1 LNDPD
6 RSDLQLVLAREEV
19 EHLGDVRE
27 RLSAKRS
34 VGDVCAEEWR
44 EKYERV
50 CRERSVHLLRANHGG
65 ARRIKCYVV
74 RAGDSSAAKD
84 GRRLTTGSPLQ
95 LCRSKRLA
103 PLTVRFPIRLMRDPD
118 LICKQVERLNNEL
131 RACVG
136 EAMAQVRQ
144 LNAQK
149 QARASKPPIAAGPH
163 ALAARSCTQRFESVQ
178 ALESSSARLNVD
190 ADAELLLVSEGGR
203 GREGRSVLVTLLHHC
218 PFRTIERDDGAYV
231 GGGAEARQCVGSN
244 GSRVWR
250 AGATAH
256 K

>member
-1 LNDPD
+1 VTCGRGLV
-6 RSDLQLVLAREEV
+6 RSAALATCAR
-19 EHLGDVRE
+19 
-27 RLSAKRS
+27 RS
-34 VGDVCAEEWR
+34 GGRSTSGYAV
-44 EKYERV
+44 
-50 CRERSVHLLRANHGG
+50 SVHCICFGLNHGG
-65 ARRIKCYVV
+65 ARRIKCCVV

-95 LCRSKRLA
+95 PCRSKRLA

-163 ALAARSCTQRFESVQ
+163 ALAARSCTQRFGSVQ
-178 ALESSSARLNVD
+178 ALESSSARRNVD
-190 ADAELLLVSEGGR
+190 ADAELLLVSEGRR

-218 PFRTIERDDGAYV
+218 PVRTIERDDGAYE
-231 GGGAEARQCVGSN
+231 GRRWC
-244 GSRVWR
+244 
-250 AGATAH
+250 
-256 K
+256 